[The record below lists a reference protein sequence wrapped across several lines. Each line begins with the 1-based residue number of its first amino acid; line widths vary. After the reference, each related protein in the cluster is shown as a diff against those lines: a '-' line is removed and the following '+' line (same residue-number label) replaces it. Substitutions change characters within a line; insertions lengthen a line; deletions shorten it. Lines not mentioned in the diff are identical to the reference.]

1 MENSTYIF
9 NEEKVLLTQLGDEG
23 VAFDIESNEYYTLN
37 ETLFKIANGIK
48 NQQSI
53 PEIVDFLLNEYA
65 ISDAFCQEEIAKGIQ
80 QLMDKKII
88 FVQAHA

>member
-37 ETLFKIANGIK
+37 ETLFLIANGIK
-48 NQQSI
+48 NHQSI
-53 PEIVDFLLNEYA
+53 PEIIAILLHEYD
-65 ISDAFCQEEIAKGIQ
+65 ITEAFCQDEINKGIQ

-88 FVQAHA
+88 VEKAHA

>member
-1 MENSTYIF
+1 MEKSRYIF

-37 ETLFKIANGIK
+37 ETLFKIASGIK
-48 NQQSI
+48 NQQTT
-53 PEIVDFLLNEYA
+53 PEIKAILLQEYD
-65 ISDAFCQEEIAKGIQ
+65 ISEAFCHDEIAKGIQ

-88 FVQAHA
+88 LVQPHA